1 MSSQELPSSSTTEFP
16 PLPPEVPTTW
26 VVVPPRPKFQQR
38 YGLHLTLFLLT
49 LFTASFVP
57 AFDYLIAAIF
67 AHAPSPFQ
75 FFTWPVFKDG
85 VLFSIPL
92 LAILGAHE
100 FGHYFA
106 CKYYNVDASLP
117 YFIPSP
123 IGLAGTFGA
132 VIRIREPFPSKK
144 ALFDVGVAGPIGG
157 FLVLVPLL
165 WIGITLSDTVSVA
178 DLAGATRLGD
188 PLLVRLF
195 SYLHFGTLAPGKD
208 VALHPMAFAAWWG
221 MLATALN
228 LLPFGQLDG
237 GHIAYAA
244 LGRRAVW
251 ISRATLVVAVGLVFV
266 SVSWLTMVIL
276 LLVMTTFLGFRHPPV
291 PDEYVPLDKT
301 RLAIAIF
308 ALVMFVLCFTPV
320 PIDVFG
326 N

>member
-1 MSSQELPSSSTTEFP
+1 VSSEHLPPTPTTEYSP
-16 PLPPEVPTTW
+16 PPPEIATTW
-26 VVVPPRPKFQQR
+26 VVLPPRRKFQQR
-38 YGLHLTLFLLT
+38 YGRHITLFLLT
-49 LFTASFVP
+49 LFTASLVP
-57 AFDYLIAAIF
+57 AFDYLIAGIF
-67 AHAPSPFQ
+67 GQAPGPLQ
-75 FFTWPVFKDG
+75 FFRWDVFKDG
-85 VLFSIPL
+85 LTFSIPL

-132 VIRIREPFPSKK
+132 VIRIREPFPSKR

-157 FLVLVPLL
+157 FVVLVPLL
-165 WIGITLSDTVSVA
+165 WIGITLSTQVPVA
-178 DLAGATRLGD
+178 GLAGATHLGD
-188 PLLVRLF
+188 PLLVRAF
-195 SYLHFGTLAPGKD
+195 AYLHFGHIPDGYD

-251 ISRATLVVAVGLVFV
+251 VSRVTLVVAVGLVFV
-266 SVSWLTMVIL
+266 SMSWLTMVIL
-276 LLVMTTFLGFRHPPV
+276 LLVMTMFLGFRHPPV
-291 PDEYVPLDKT
+291 PDEYAPLDRT
-301 RLAIAIF
+301 RLAVALF